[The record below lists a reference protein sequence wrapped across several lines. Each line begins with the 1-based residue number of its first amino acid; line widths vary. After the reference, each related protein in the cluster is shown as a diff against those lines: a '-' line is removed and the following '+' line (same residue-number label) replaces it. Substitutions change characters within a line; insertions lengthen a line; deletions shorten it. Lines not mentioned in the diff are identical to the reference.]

1 MAEAKVLDLENKEK
15 GKIKLPSQF
24 EEEIRPDLIKRA
36 VLAIQS
42 HKRQVHGASPE
53 AGKRA
58 SAKISK
64 RRHNYRGMYGFGISR
79 TPRKILSRRGTRMNW
94 QGAIVPG
101 TVGGRRAHPPN
112 AEKSWWQKINKK
124 ERKTAI
130 RSAISA
136 TIKKELVEKR
146 GHKITNNY
154 PLIIDSSIEN
164 IDKTKSVKDTLKKLG
179 LQDELKRC
187 EIKKVRAGKGKS
199 RNRKYKKRKGPLI
212 IISKECKLSKS
223 AGNIP
228 GIDVCEIKNINTEL
242 LAPGT
247 VPGRLTLWSK
257 SAVELLEKEK
267 LFT

>member
-1 MAEAKVLDLENKEK
+1 MEVKVLDTENKEK
-15 GKIKLPSQF
+15 GKVKLPAQF
-24 EEEIRPDLIKRA
+24 EEEIRPDMIKRA
-36 VLAIQS
+36 VLAIKS

-53 AGKRA
+53 AGLRA

-136 TIKKELVEKR
+136 SIKKELVEER
-146 GHKITNNY
+146 GHKVSNY
-154 PLIIDSSIEN
+154 PLIIDAAFEN
-164 IDKTKSVKDTLKKLG
+164 MDKTKNVKDTLNNLG

-187 EIKKVRAGKGKS
+187 EIKKVRAGKGKT

-212 IISKECKLSKS
+212 IVSKECKLSRS
-223 AGNIP
+223 ANNIP
-228 GIDVCEIKNINTEL
+228 GIDICEVKNINAEL

-257 SAVELLEKEK
+257 PAIELMEKEK
-267 LFT
+267 LFM